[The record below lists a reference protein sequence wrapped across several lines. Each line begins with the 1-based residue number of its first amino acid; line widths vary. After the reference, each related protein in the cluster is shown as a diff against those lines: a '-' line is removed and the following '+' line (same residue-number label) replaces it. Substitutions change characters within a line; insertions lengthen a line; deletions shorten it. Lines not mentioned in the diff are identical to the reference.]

1 MASDR
6 DNPLI
11 QNITRIAPNYVHE
24 DIVVSA
30 LIGTTDASSF
40 LGTNEN
46 NVDFAVFGPGNL
58 LWRIELMNLLEK
70 ICI

>member
-1 MASDR
+1 MIQWQSDR

-11 QNITRIAPNYVHE
+11 QNITRAPNYVHE

-40 LGTNEN
+40 
-46 NVDFAVFGPGNL
+46 
-58 LWRIELMNLLEK
+58 
-70 ICI
+70 